1 MGWGSNY
8 RNSGISHM
16 ANYAEALNKFE
27 TTKPIRGREV
37 ECRPLGHRD
46 RSHFSI
52 AKVDNGDIHC
62 YDYNPSKPTVTFRP
76 NGDVVLT
83 PLWLSTS
90 TCAFIGEVVGL
101 HSRIYDHSVVLY
113 AKGMYRVPKI
123 KDGEEGFVIRR
134 DPSID
139 NYYRPVNPMPEIVH
153 HINRKQTNIVR
164 SKYVEVRDYISGFAK
179 LRAGEGL
186 EGTEMTEVF
195 GSRTVE
201 HTYGGKTH
209 TYEVLNTPDIQLHE
223 PESVAQMMNWLASE
237 EHYDRY
243 KGALALAS
251 KACRWRTE
259 LTPML
264 ALLDRCILAHH
275 KTEVFHETRL
285 PLGEVKRDAYG
296 WAFR

>member
-8 RNSGISHM
+8 RNSGIVHIDS
-16 ANYAEALNKFE
+16 YEQALNRFE

-46 RSHFSI
+46 RPHFSI
-52 AKVDNGDIHC
+52 QKLPDNSIAC
-62 YDYNPSKPTVTFRP
+62 CDYNPAHKTVTFKP
-76 NGDVVLT
+76 DGEVLVV
-83 PLWLSTS
+83 PAWVSTS
-90 TCAFIGEVVGL
+90 TSKFIEEVLGVRSFVFDHCVVISLSGKEYRLPKEGL
-101 HSRIYDHSVVLY
+101 T
-113 AKGMYRVPKI
+113 I
-123 KDGEEGFVIRR
+123 KRN
-134 DPSID
+134 D
-139 NYYRPVNPMPEIVH
+139 NGAYEAINPMPEIVH
-153 HINRKQTNIVR
+153 RINRKQTNIVR

-179 LRAGEGL
+179 LRTGEGL
-186 EGTEMTEVF
+186 EGAEMNEVF

-223 PESVAQMMNWLASE
+223 PESVAQMMNWLTSE

-243 KGALALAS
+243 KGALALTS

-264 ALLDRCILAHH
+264 TLLDRCILAHH